1 MQPVNLYGFLPS
13 ELEGLAREL
22 GASAFRGRQ
31 LATWLFRKGVG
42 DLTAMTDLPKGFRDR
57 LGERATLALPEIER
71 VTVSLDGSE
80 KLAFRLSD
88 GARIQSVLMPEEDRY
103 TLCLSTQVGCG
114 FACAFCFTGTMGVER
129 NLTTDEIVGQLVR
142 ANAWLDPARRVTHIV
157 FMGMG
162 EPLANYTATVKAI
175 RIITDAKYGLGYS
188 SRRVTL
194 STVGLG
200 TGIEKLA
207 REGLNVNL
215 AVSLHATTDG
225 VRERLMP
232 INRSWNIEAL
242 LAAVRRFPVSTRRR
256 VFFEY
261 VLLDRVNDS
270 AEDARRLVKLLR
282 GISAKVNLIPFNE
295 WPGSEFQRPPLP
307 SILAFQKIL
316 LEAGVTTTVR
326 WSKGEDIGAA
336 CGQLREARPGATGP
350 AGGAAVNLDEIRRRI
365 GRMADPELMTTR

>member
-1 MQPVNLYGFLPS
+1 MQRVNLYGLLPS
-13 ELEGLAREL
+13 ELEGLARAL

-42 DLTAMTDLPKGFRDR
+42 DLAAMTDLPKEFRER
-57 LGERATLALPEIER
+57 LAEGATLALPEVER
-71 VTVSLDGSE
+71 VTASRDGSE
-80 KLAFRLSD
+80 KLVLRLAD
-88 GARIQSVLMPEEDRY
+88 GARIQAVLMPEEDRH

-114 FACAFCFTGTMGVER
+114 FGCAFCLTGTMGVER
-129 NLTTDEIVGQLVR
+129 NLTADEIVGQLVR
-142 ANAWLDPARRVTHIV
+142 ANARLGPARRVTHIV

-162 EPLANYTATVKAI
+162 EPLANYAATVKAI
-175 RIITDAKYGLGYS
+175 RIITDAKYGFGYS

-194 STVGLG
+194 STVGLV

-215 AVSLHATTDG
+215 AVSLHATTDA
-225 VRERLMP
+225 VRQRLMP

-242 LAAVRRFPVSTRRR
+242 LGAVRRFPISARRR

-270 AEDARRLVKLLR
+270 AEDARRLARLLR
-282 GISAKVNLIPFNE
+282 GIPAKVNLIPFNE
-295 WPGSEFQRPPLP
+295 WPRSEFQRPPLP
-307 SILAFQKIL
+307 AVLAFQKIL
-316 LEAGVTTTVR
+316 LQAGVTTTVR

-336 CGQLREARPGATGP
+336 CGQLREARPA
-350 AGGAAVNLDEIRRRI
+350 GAAVARVPD
-365 GRMADPELMTTR
+365 AELIVSA